1 MEKGEGLGRLIPPL
15 AQSDYLKQ
23 HQSQIA
29 CLIRNGISD
38 TLVVNGILYDVPME
52 GIKTLS
58 NAEIGNII
66 NYINQAWGNN
76 IPFKSPVEVDEELK
90 NCSLE

>member
-1 MEKGEGLGRLIPPL
+1 MSFIVVE
-15 AQSDYLKQ
+15 Q
-23 HQSQIA
+23 HQSQLA

-38 TLVVNGILYDVPME
+38 SIRVNGILYDIPME
-52 GIKTLS
+52 GIKNLS

-76 IPFKSPVEVDEELK
+76 IAFKSPVEVDEELK
-90 NCSLE
+90 NCVK